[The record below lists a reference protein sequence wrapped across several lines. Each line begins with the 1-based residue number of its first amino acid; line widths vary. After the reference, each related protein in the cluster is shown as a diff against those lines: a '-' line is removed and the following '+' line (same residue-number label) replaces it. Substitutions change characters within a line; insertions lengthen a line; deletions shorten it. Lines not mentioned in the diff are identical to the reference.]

1 MALSDELEK
10 LARLRDRG
18 VLNAEEFA
26 QAKARLLATPAFGAG
41 VRRQS
46 ATRIAGLPL
55 WAIATGPDPAKGE
68 WRGHARGIVAIG
80 DMATGVLAFGGLAR
94 GVVAFGGLAVG
105 LFSFGGAAIGLILA
119 MGGAAIGG
127 VALGGGAAG
136 ETAIGGGAVG
146 RYALGG
152 GAAGTHVISATRCDP
167 EAVAYF
173 RDRFA
178 WLPPVQELLDQATRQ
193 GTHPACSGR

>member
-18 VLNAEEFA
+18 VLSTQEFA
-26 QAKARLLATPAFGAG
+26 QAKARLLAGPAFGAG

-55 WAIATGPDPAKGE
+55 WAIATGPDPDKGE

-105 LFSFGGAAIGLILA
+105 LFSFGGMAVGLMLA

-127 VALGGGAAG
+127 VAVGGGAVG
-136 ETAIGGGAVG
+136 ETAIGGGA
-146 RYALGG
+146 A
-152 GAAGTHVISATRCDP
+152 GAHVISATRCDP

-173 RDRFA
+173 RERFA
-178 WLPPVQELLDQATRQ
+178 WLPPAQELLDQATRQ
-193 GTHPACSGR
+193 GTHPACSAR

>member
-1 MALSDELEK
+1 M
-10 LARLRDRG
+10 
-18 VLNAEEFA
+18 
-26 QAKARLLATPAFGAG
+26 
-41 VRRQS
+41 RRES
-46 ATRIAGLPL
+46 GTRIAGLPL
-55 WAIATGPDPAKGE
+55 WSIATGPDPAKGE

-105 LFSFGGAAIGLILA
+105 LFSFGGAAIGLMLA

-152 GAAGTHVISATRCDP
+152 GAAGAHVISATRCDP

-173 RDRFA
+173 RDA
-178 WLPPVQELLDQATRQ
+178 SLAAAGAGAAGPATRQ
-193 GTHPACSGR
+193 GTIPPAAPASRRRAAPRRALPLGDGA